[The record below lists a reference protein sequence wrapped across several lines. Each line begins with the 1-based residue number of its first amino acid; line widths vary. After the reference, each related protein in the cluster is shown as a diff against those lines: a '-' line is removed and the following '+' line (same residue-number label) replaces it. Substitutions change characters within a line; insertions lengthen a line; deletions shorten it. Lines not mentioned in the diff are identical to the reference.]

1 MKAFSIVAIVV
12 SSIGLLGA
20 LTLYGEDLFLG
31 VLVYG
36 FYLAFAITTL
46 KHRKD

>member
-31 VLVYG
+31 VLLYG
-36 FYLAFAITTL
+36 FYLSFAITVLRHT
-46 KHRKD
+46 K